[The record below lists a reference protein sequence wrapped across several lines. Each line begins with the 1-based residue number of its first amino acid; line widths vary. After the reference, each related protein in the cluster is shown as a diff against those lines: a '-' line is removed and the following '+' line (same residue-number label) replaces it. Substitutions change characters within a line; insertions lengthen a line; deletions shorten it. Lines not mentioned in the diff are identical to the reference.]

1 MWNFGVTGSIDHLQ
15 EVRNSSYEYHR
26 GRIDSQGPSDISIGG
41 WDGPL
46 SGVFLSEV
54 SIGSIGEQWSK
65 GIVAWKWKNGI
76 GWFATKNTQN
86 RSNCWFSHGFPMFSL
101 GSLIFDHIWPIP
113 KSPMASPRFW
123 PMLNALWSISR
134 HHFGVP
140 SHWANPNIALLGDCG
155 RESSA
160 AKSGSSKTGW
170 SRN

>member
-76 GWFATKNTQN
+76 GWFATKNTKIAQIV
-86 RSNCWFSHGFPMFSL
+86 GFPMVFPCFPL
-101 GSLIFDHIWPIP
+101 DHWYLTIFDPYPNHRWHHRGFGRCSTPFGASHGITLECHLTELTPT
-113 KSPMASPRFW
+113 SP
-123 PMLNALWSISR
+123 
-134 HHFGVP
+134 
-140 SHWANPNIALLGDCG
+140 C
-155 RESSA
+155 
-160 AKSGSSKTGW
+160 
-170 SRN
+170 